1 MKILFLDHQGVMR
14 LDPVCWPTGKP
25 ELHDFDKDAV
35 KNINDII
42 SETDCEIV
50 VSSDW
55 KLWVDLSEM
64 QSFYR
69 RQGLIKTPIGYTPDK
84 SSEIKSQDDLARL
97 RMEEITLWLENN
109 KDVSTW
115 VAIDDLDL
123 RKLER
128 FVFIEDTKIGM
139 TKDSLRELK
148 EYLNNK
154 YDCKQKR

>member
-25 ELHDFDKDAV
+25 QLQDFDKAAV
-35 KNINDII
+35 KNINNLIK
-42 SETDCEIV
+42 ETDCEIV

-55 KLWVDLSEM
+55 KLWVSLEEM
-64 QSFYR
+64 KEFYIS
-69 RQGLIKTPIGYTPDK
+69 QGIIKSPIGYTPDK
-84 SSEIKSQDDLARL
+84 SSEIKSIDDLARL
-97 RMEEITLWLENN
+97 RVEEIEQWLNDN
-109 KDVSTW
+109 HVSTW

-128 FVFIEDTKIGM
+128 FVFIEDVKIGM

-148 EYLNNK
+148 EYLNK
-154 YDCKQKR
+154 V

>member
-14 LDPVCWPTGKP
+14 LDPVCWSTGKP
-25 ELHDFDKDAV
+25 ELNDFDKSAV

-55 KLWVDLSEM
+55 KLWVDLSDM

-69 RQGLIKTPIGYTPDK
+69 RQGLIKVPIGYTTDK
-84 SSEIKSQDDLARL
+84 SSEIKSRDDIARL
-97 RMEEITLWLENN
+97 RVEEIKEWLHDNE
-109 KDVSTW
+109 VSTW

-123 RKLER
+123 RELER
-128 FVFIEDTKIGM
+128 FVFIEDAKRGM
-139 TKDSLRELK
+139 TKNSLVKIR
-148 EYLNNK
+148 EYLIL
-154 YDCKQKR
+154 

>member
-14 LDPVCWPTGKP
+14 LDPVCWLTGKP
-25 ELHDFDKDAV
+25 ELNDFDKDAV

-69 RQGLIKTPIGYTPDK
+69 GQGLIKVPIGYTPDK
-84 SSEIKSQDDLARL
+84 SSEIKSRDDIARL
-97 RMEEITLWLENN
+97 RVEEITQWLHDN
-109 KDVSTW
+109 KDISTW
-115 VAIDDLDL
+115 VAVDDLDL

-128 FVFIEDTKIGM
+128 FVFIEDEMGM
-139 TKDSLRELK
+139 TKDSLCQIK
-148 EYLNNK
+148 EYLIL
-154 YDCKQKR
+154 

>member
-14 LDPVCWPTGKP
+14 LDPVCWSKGEP
-25 ELHDFDKDAV
+25 ELNDFDKSAV

-64 QSFYR
+64 QRFYR
-69 RQGLIKTPIGYTPDK
+69 RQGLIKVPIGYTPDK
-84 SSEIKSQDDLARL
+84 SSEIKSRDDISRL
-97 RMEEITLWLENN
+97 RVEEIKEWLHDN
-109 KDVSTW
+109 DVSTW

-123 RKLER
+123 KGLER
-128 FVFIEDTKIGM
+128 FVFIEDAKRGM
-139 TKDSLRELK
+139 TKDSLVKIK
-148 EYLNNK
+148 EYLIL
-154 YDCKQKR
+154 

>member
-14 LDPVCWPTGKP
+14 LKPVCWSTGEP
-25 ELHDFDKDAV
+25 ELNDFDKSAV

-69 RQGLIKTPIGYTPDK
+69 SQGLIKVPIGYTPDK
-84 SSEIKSQDDLARL
+84 SSEIKSRDDIARL
-97 RMEEITLWLENN
+97 RVEEIKEWLNDNE
-109 KDVSTW
+109 VSTW

-123 RKLER
+123 RELER
-128 FVFIEDTKIGM
+128 FVFIEDSKRGM
-139 TKDSLRELK
+139 TKNSLAKIK
-148 EYLNNK
+148 EYLIL
-154 YDCKQKR
+154 

>member
-14 LDPVCWPTGKP
+14 LDPVCWSTGKP
-25 ELHDFDKDAV
+25 ELNDFDKSAV

-55 KLWVDLSEM
+55 KLWVDLSDM

-69 RQGLIKTPIGYTPDK
+69 RQGLIKVPIGYTTDK
-84 SSEIKSQDDLARL
+84 SSEIKSRDDIARL
-97 RMEEITLWLENN
+97 RVEEIKEWLHDN
-109 KDVSTW
+109 DVSTW

-123 RKLER
+123 RELER
-128 FVFIEDTKIGM
+128 FVFIEDAKRGM
-139 TKDSLRELK
+139 TKNSLVKIR
-148 EYLNNK
+148 EYLIL
-154 YDCKQKR
+154 

>member
-14 LDPVCWPTGKP
+14 LKPVCWSTGKP
-25 ELHDFDKDAV
+25 ELNDFDKSAV

-64 QSFYR
+64 QRFYR
-69 RQGLIKTPIGYTPDK
+69 SQGLIKVPIGYTTDK
-84 SSEIKSQDDLARL
+84 SSEIKSRDDIARL
-97 RMEEITLWLENN
+97 RVEEIKEWLHYN
-109 KDVSTW
+109 DVSTW

-123 RKLER
+123 RELER
-128 FVFIEDTKIGM
+128 FVFIEDSKRGM
-139 TKDSLRELK
+139 TKNSLAKIR
-148 EYLNNK
+148 EYLIL
-154 YDCKQKR
+154 